1 MFSAECP
8 KCKNEIPL
16 GVAECPV
23 CAAKEA
29 AGDSQAEMPA
39 AAPPP
44 EAARYVPPPVSPAPA
59 VRRAAPPWLVMA
71 GVAAVLGAIFAG
83 GYLFLLPKLRGSSS
97 APAKAPPAAALEA
110 PPAAPTGPV
119 AHRYG
124 KYIEVAGIR
133 IVEQNKK
140 PVLKLLLVNHA
151 PAELVDVDGKVELRA
166 IGAKPDAPAVGAIE
180 VKVPSI
186 GPYESKEL
194 SAPLNTTLRAYELP
208 DWQFLR
214 GTLVE

>member
-39 AAPPP
+39 AAPAPQ
-44 EAARYVPPPVSPAPA
+44 AARYVPPPMSPEPA

-71 GVAAVLGAIFAG
+71 GVAAVLGGILAG

-97 APAKAPPAAALEA
+97 APAKAPPAALEA
-110 PPAAPTGPV
+110 PPAAPAGPV

-180 VKVPSI
+180 IKVPSI